1 MSISGIAGSYGN
13 YNQVNAYTGIE
24 NNSKDAG
31 KIEDTGKKVGKTS
44 SPQECQT
51 CKERKYQDGSNENV
65 SFKAATHISPE
76 AAGSA
81 VMAHEGEH
89 VANAYA
95 KAAEGKG
102 EVVSASVS
110 IHTAICPECGRSYVS
125 GGTTTTMIRYTNES
139 NPYQKEK
146 KAQDAAKLI
155 GSNINYVA

>member
-1 MSISGIAGSYGN
+1 MTIGGIAGSYGN
-13 YNQVNAYTGIE
+13 YNQVNAYAGVG
-24 NNSKDAG
+24 NNSEDAG
-31 KIEDTGKKVGKTS
+31 KKIGKTS

-51 CKERKYQDGSNENV
+51 CKERKYQDASNENV

-76 AAGSA
+76 AAGAA

-89 VANAYA
+89 VANAYE
-95 KAAEGKG
+95 KAAQGKG

-125 GGTTTTMIRYTNES
+125 GGTTSTMIRYSNES
-139 NPYQKEK
+139 NPYQQEK
-146 KAQDAAKLI
+146 KAQDATKLI